1 MPTITAR
8 SIRRRNQNPPSVEVS
23 PPHCENGVRVERT
36 VVLEHNG
43 PRRRA
48 NRNDRRDRAIEA
60 RDERAAR
67 LTANRER
74 IAYLKANGMPLPGAA
89 NTARPGV
96 WQLSWLES
104 WTVKVFPKRRVSVE
118 VLHAEGRQATSWRQ
132 PGQDDFAVRVL
143 APLDLRN
150 ARRLGDLPEAA

>member
-96 WQLSWLES
+96 WRVDRAKVLVLETTGDAATC
-104 WTVKVFPKRRVSVE
+104 WRLP
-118 VLHAEGRQATSWRQ
+118 ATSATCA
-132 PGQDDFAVRVL
+132 GDL
-143 APLDLRN
+143 SLRN